1 MRAWTAIIG
10 ARGFRGA
17 LWLGGCLP
25 LIWACQ
31 RGELEAA
38 VDILPQRYP
47 NRLAETDT
55 EVRAVVFSPG
65 GGVLEPLA
73 ARAIARATIDP
84 GGPDAVS
91 ADVIGG
97 VVFGDVNGDGARD
110 ATATFSRQALL
121 SAGLLSGARH
131 TLEIRIEGT
140 DSAWVGTDRLF
151 EADAPLIQ
159 LPDPSGPFD
168 VGTAALLVEG
178 TAVTA
183 ADGAEAEAGEAGE
196 ADTDTRTLLV
206 RLWYPAA
213 ATDEQPAP
221 YFLDPRHAE
230 RNLRSAYLPLPADLF
245 ELTHGSARERVPTAN
260 SEARPVLVLS
270 TGWGVPVD
278 MYGALAEDFASNG
291 YLVLG
296 VNHPDGSGAVVY
308 PDGSAPALAPEL
320 TVPDAA
326 THRRW
331 ARDLERVARWIFEA
345 SADERGQASVD
356 AEAAANVA
364 AALGQADPA
373 RVVALGHSFGGS
385 AAVRADADSD
395 LIRAAADLDGA
406 ILGQAPA
413 LARRA
418 RALLLVSSEHA
429 APDPSLDGF
438 LGAAGGASVAF
449 EVDGA
454 SYANFGD
461 TGWLFARLL
470 ELSPDLTRE
479 GYQLGPI
486 APERA
491 HEIVCASAQAFF
503 AAALAA
509 PGAPDLPGADFPEL
523 TPR

>member
-1 MRAWTAIIG
+1 VKGVRAWTAIIG
-10 ARGFRGA
+10 ARGPRGA

-31 RGELEAA
+31 RGELEAP

-47 NRLAETDT
+47 NRLAETDS
-55 EVRAVVFSPG
+55 EVRAVVFNPG
-65 GGVLEPLA
+65 GGAAEPLA
-73 ARAIARATIDP
+73 ARAIARAAAT
-84 GGPDAVS
+84 
-91 ADVIGG
+91 ADENAAGAEVVGG
-97 VVFGDVNGDGARD
+97 VVFGDVDGDGARD
-110 ATATFSRQALL
+110 ATATFSTQALL
-121 SAGLLSGARH
+121 AAGLLSGERH
-131 TLEIRIEGT
+131 TLEIRIEGS
-140 DSAWVGTDRLF
+140 DYAWTGTDRLF
-151 EADAPLIQ
+151 EADAPLIR
-159 LPDPSGPFD
+159 LPEPSGPFD
-168 VGTAALLVEG
+168 VGTAALLVDG
-178 TAVTA
+178 RSALA
-183 ADGAEAEAGEAGE
+183 APDDGAEAAA
-196 ADTDTRTLLV
+196 ARTLLV

-213 ATDEQPAP
+213 TTERQPAP

-230 RNLRSAYLPLPADLF
+230 RNLRAAYLPFPADLF
-245 ELTHGSARERVPTAN
+245 ELTHGSARERVPAAVP
-260 SEARPVLVLS
+260 EARPVLVLS

-278 MYGALAEDFASNG
+278 LYGAIAEDFASNG

-356 AEAAANVA
+356 IEAAANVA

-418 RALLLVSSEHA
+418 RALLLVSAEHSDQ
-429 APDPSLDGF
+429 DPSLDGF
-438 LGAAGGASVAF
+438 LGAAGDASVAF
-449 EVDGA
+449 EIDGA

-486 APERA
+486 APDRA
-491 HEIVCASAQAFF
+491 HAIVCASAQTFF

-509 PGAPDLPGADFPEL
+509 PAPRPPDLPGADFPEL

>member
-1 MRAWTAIIG
+1 MG
-10 ARGFRGA
+10 ARGFRRA

-25 LIWACQ
+25 LIWGCQ
-31 RGELEAA
+31 RGELEAQ

-47 NRLAETDT
+47 NRLAETDS
-55 EVRAVVFSPG
+55 EVRALVFNPG
-65 GGVLEPLA
+65 QGAPAPLA
-73 ARAIARATIDP
+73 ARAIARAAAPSTLED
-84 GGPDAVS
+84 PDAVS
-91 ADVIGG
+91 TEVIGG
-97 VVFGDVNGDGARD
+97 VVFGDVDGDGERD
-110 ATATFSRQALL
+110 ATATFSTQALRA
-121 SAGLLSGARH
+121 AGLLSGARH
-131 TLEIRIEGT
+131 ALEIRIEGS
-140 DSAWVGTDRLF
+140 DYAWIGTDRLF
-151 EADAPLIQ
+151 EADAPLIL
-159 LPDPSGPFD
+159 LPEPSGPFD
-168 VGTAALLVEG
+168 VGTAALLVNG
-178 TAVTA
+178 RAPA
-183 ADGAEAEAGEAGE
+183 AGDGAEAAV
-196 ADTDTRTLLV
+196 DPRTLLV

-213 ATDEQPAP
+213 TTEKQPAP

-230 RNLRSAYLPLPADLF
+230 RNLRTAYLPMPSDLF
-245 ELTHGSARERVPTAN
+245 ELTHAFASERVPAADP
-260 SEARPVLVLS
+260 EARPVLVLS

-278 MYGALAEDFASNG
+278 LYGALAEDFASNG

-308 PDGSAPALAPEL
+308 PDGSAPPLGPEL
-320 TVPDAA
+320 TVPDEA
-326 THRRW
+326 THERW

-345 SADERGQASVD
+345 SAEERGQASVD
-356 AEAAANVA
+356 AEAAVNVA

-395 LIRAAADLDGA
+395 LIRAAADLDGP
-406 ILGQAPA
+406 ILGRAPA

-429 APDPSLDGF
+429 GGDPSLELF
-438 LGAAGGASVAF
+438 LGAAGDASLGF

-486 APERA
+486 APARA

-509 PGAPDLPGADFPEL
+509 PEPRVPDLPGADFPEL